1 MNTKKPR
8 VRFHA
13 KKWTLKVEKKRHE
26 VTIKEESFK
35 DLDKRIHYPI
45 SSSAYRGFSY
55 IGGKTKKC
63 MYA

>member
-1 MNTKKPR
+1 MKYIRKQKHT
-8 VRFHA
+8 FHA
-13 KKWTLKVEKKRHE
+13 VKWEQIEKPRHE